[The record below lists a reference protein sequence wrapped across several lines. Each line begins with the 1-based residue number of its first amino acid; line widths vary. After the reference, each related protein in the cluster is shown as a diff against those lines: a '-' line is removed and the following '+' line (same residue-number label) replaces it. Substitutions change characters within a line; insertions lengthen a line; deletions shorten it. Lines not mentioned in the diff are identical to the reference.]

1 MVYVNTRVMGDKDED
16 LKAFAKLKL
25 TKEQSMSSGASFHA
39 SAVIKTAAGPRVVIF
54 GGQRSGMSEEM
65 WVLETS
71 GDGWTQ
77 CFKPTEAT
85 PWPAARTQMTLNSL
99 GAEPQTRLVLFGGYV
114 LNRAEQNDVWECE
127 MTTDV
132 GEVFANWNACDCA
145 GEPPKPRYGHSATVQ
160 GKFLAVFG
168 GQGQEQQFNDVW
180 LLDTAEGAFA
190 WSQPSMSGTPPSP
203 RSNHLALAVTVPEKA
218 AFIHGGMNRDV
229 RCLSD
234 AHTLV
239 VAADGSSATWKACE
253 INFGAGGAPPPRAQ
267 HAGAILPSKP
277 NHGFI
282 FGGYD
287 GGRNL
292 QDLLVFKLDFQGGPA
307 IRDVPCGP
315 APEARCRHSAHI
327 IGSQLFVLGGYN
339 GTLPWAPDV
348 YCTDSED
355 AAGLFGKLAA
365 GVPKSIAPKKK
376 TNEKAQDEA
385 AELAE

>member
-1 MVYVNTRVMGDKDED
+1 MGDAKDED
-16 LKAFAKLKL
+16 LKPFAKMKL

-39 SAVIKTAAGPRVVIF
+39 STIMKTAAGPRVVIF

-71 GDGWTQ
+71 GEGWTQ
-77 CFKPTEAT
+77 CFKPTETT
-85 PWPAARTQMTLNSL
+85 PWPAARTQMCLNSL
-99 GAEPQTRLVLFGGYV
+99 GAEPQSRLILFGGYV
-114 LNRAEQNDVWECE
+114 LNRAEQNDVWAGE

-132 GEVFANWNACDCA
+132 GEVFTNWHLCECA
-145 GEPPKPRYGHSATVQ
+145 GEPPAERYGHSGTVQ

-168 GQGQEQQFNDVW
+168 GQGQQQQFNDVW
-180 LLDTAEGAFA
+180 LLNTTEGEYA
-190 WSQPSMSGTPPSP
+190 WSQPTVSGVPPSP
-203 RSNHLALAVTVPEKA
+203 RSNHLALAVTVPTKSV
-218 AFIHGGMNRDV
+218 FIHGGMNRDV

-234 AHTLV
+234 AHTLA
-239 VAADGSSATWKACE
+239 VAADGSSVTWKTFE
-253 INFGAGGAPPPRAQ
+253 INFGENAAPPPRAQ
-267 HAGAILPSKP
+267 HAGVILPSKP

-287 GGRNL
+287 GGKNL

-315 APEARCRHSAHI
+315 APEARCRHSAHA

-348 YCTDSED
+348 YSTDLED
-355 AAGLFGKLAA
+355 AAALFTKLAA
-365 GVPKSIAPKKK
+365 GGAKPAKSKKGK
-376 TNEKAQDEA
+376 EEAEA
-385 AELAE
+385 APAAE